1 MPWALGAVCA
11 LQCFALSIVAVL
23 FLMRPMVQTG
33 EFGGIAAL
41 GTAALVAFVTSALA
55 SAFVVRWTLRRSRTG
70 RGRLPR
76 RLLWSAV
83 ASVAVYTW
91 PLLVHG
97 LLGGQPLRKILGLTP
112 SQ

>member
-1 MPWALGAVCA
+1 
-11 LQCFALSIVAVL
+11 
-23 FLMRPMVQTG
+23 
-33 EFGGIAAL
+33 
-41 GTAALVAFVTSALA
+41 LA

-70 RGRLPR
+70 RDRLPR

-97 LLGGQPLRKILGLTP
+97 LLGGQPLRKILGLPP
-112 SQ
+112 SQDPTPMTFLLGLVVFRPASIVLGALVLGLGFASAARYDRR